1 MIINLILSIFLGR
14 WIAPKHSDHDSDDFS
29 GILVSSLGVG
39 ADILELLESFGD
51 ENVGGQIKNEKK
63 LFLIRF
69 FSKFGR
75 GLFDSGSF

>member
-1 MIINLILSIFLGR
+1 MSKLVNIKIFLGR

-51 ENVGGQIKNEKK
+51 ENVGG
-63 LFLIRF
+63 
-69 FSKFGR
+69 
-75 GLFDSGSF
+75 